1 MPALC
6 KSAAKMKMDS
16 MNTFGFEKLLYFITF
31 ETTMLKRA
39 LAASGFV
46 VPAILLFFASA
57 AMSQQVDTSALEGQE
72 VTKIVVMG
80 NEHTRDSV
88 ILREMKTK
96 VGSVFHVAAIEE
108 DRKRIQNLLLFTRV
122 EIYPSQ
128 AGADKVAL
136 IIVVSE
142 RWHFFPYPLFFRNER
157 SWDKWSYGAGVLHNN
172 IRGLNN
178 KLLTELWFG
187 YNPGGMFSYVNPWFG
202 GDNHFYYKL
211 NIYSMNMKSK
221 TLQYLPRFDEI
232 YRGFSATFGKR
243 WGYHTYATAVLGY
256 DYILYPQEYQFLM
269 PSGKVY
275 QHAPSFGLAFRYDT
289 RDLYEY
295 PRSGWFVDVY
305 VKETTFPKQIDY
317 LLFGADVRHYVKV
330 YKNTALALRGAVDLS
345 RGKIPVYSRFYV
357 GYKER
362 VRGQFYTQIEG
373 ENRAVGGLELRIPL
387 LPVRY
392 INLDYPGAIL
402 GHYAQNLPFGISL
415 GLFVDAGATWFQR
428 EFSSDRDYLGGFGGG
443 LHFHVPYV
451 DVFRLEYAFDRHLNG
466 QIVMD
471 IGAAF

>member
-1 MPALC
+1 
-6 KSAAKMKMDS
+6 
-16 MNTFGFEKLLYFITF
+16 MNIHCVSTPTSTLKKVCVQSSIAFFILFLLN
-31 ETTMLKRA
+31 
-39 LAASGFV
+39 
-46 VPAILLFFASA
+46 ASA
-57 AMSQQVDTSALEGQE
+57 AVAQQVDSSVFEGQE
-72 VTKIVVMG
+72 VTKIVVLG
-80 NEHTRDSV
+80 NEHTKDIV
-88 ILREMKTK
+88 ILRELKTRT
-96 VGSVFHVAAIEE
+96 GSAFHAALIEE

-122 EIYPSQ
+122 EIYPSR
-128 AGADKVAL
+128 AGENKVAL
-136 IIVVSE
+136 IVVVSE
-142 RWHFFPYPLFFRNER
+142 RWHFFPYPLFFRNEK

-187 YNPGGMFSYVNPWFG
+187 YNPGGTFSYVNPWFG
-202 GDNHFYYKL
+202 GDKHYYYKIAL
-211 NIYSMNMKSK
+211 YSMNMKSR

-243 WGYHTYATAVLGY
+243 WGYHTYATAMLGY
-256 DYILYPQEYQFLM
+256 DYIRYPEKYQFLM
-269 PSGKVY
+269 PSKKIY

-305 VKETTFPKQIDY
+305 AKETTFPKQIDY
-317 LLFGADVRHYVKV
+317 LQFGADVRRYIKV
-330 YKNTALALRGAVDLS
+330 YKNTALAMRGAVDFS
-345 RGKIPVYSRFYV
+345 RGNTPVYARFYV

-373 ENRAVGGLELRIPL
+373 ENRALGGLELRIPL

-392 INLDYPGAIL
+392 INLDSPGAVL
-402 GHYAQNLPFGISL
+402 GHYSQNLPFGVSL
-415 GLFVDAGATWFQR
+415 GLFVDAGATWFHR
-428 EFSSDRDYLGGFGGG
+428 GSSRDPATLGGFGGG

-466 QIVMD
+466 QVVMD